1 MTYRRQVCIG
11 VCGLCC
17 AVAVVSAGQENA
29 ESKGGDSAPTI
40 EQGISLAATG
50 HCREA
55 LARLKNATPHLADKK
70 LKYRAAMATARCAM
84 SLDQTETAAE
94 ALLLLRREF
103 PSDPEVLYTSTHF
116 FSELASRSSQELAA
130 TAPNSPQAQQLEAE
144 AFESQ
149 GKWDEATSQYKKI
162 LEGNPRQPGIHYR
175 LGRIFLAKTP
185 PDDASANKEF
195 EDELK
200 IDPEN
205 ASAEFM
211 LGESARQAGQW
222 DEAIRRF
229 SKASKLDAGFVEAYL
244 ALGMSFNSAGK
255 FADAVAPL
263 ETYVKLQP
271 GDPAG
276 HYQLATAYARTG
288 RRDAA
293 DQQMRLQQESAAKS
307 PQGGRSQ

>member
-1 MTYRRQVCIG
+1 MTRRWKI
-11 VCGLCC
+11 LF
-17 AVAVVSAGQENA
+17 AMWLIATLVAVCAGQA
-29 ESKGGDSAPTI
+29 DSKGANASTTA
-40 EQGISLAATG
+40 EQGINLAAKG

-55 LARLKNATPHLADKK
+55 LVRLKSTTLHLADKQ

-84 SLDQTETAAE
+84 SLDQPETAAE
-94 ALLLLRREF
+94 ALFLLRRDF
-103 PSDPEVLYTSTHF
+103 PQDPEVLYTSTHF
-116 FSELASRSSQELAA
+116 FSELASRSAQELAGA
-130 TAPNSPQAQQLEAE
+130 APNSPQAQLLEAE

-149 GKWDEATSQYKKI
+149 GKWDEATAQYKRI
-162 LEGNPRQPGIHYR
+162 LEANPRQPGVHYR

-195 EDELK
+195 EEELK

-229 SKASKLDAGFVEAYL
+229 SRASKLDAGFVEAYL
-244 ALGMSFNSAGK
+244 ALGMSCNSAGK
-255 FADAVAPL
+255 FADAIAPL
-263 ETYVKLQP
+263 ETYVKMQP

-276 HYQLATAYARTG
+276 HYQLGTAYARTG
-288 RRDAA
+288 RKEAA
-293 DQQMRLQQESAAKS
+293 DREMRLQQKAAAKN
-307 PQGGRSQ
+307 PQAARSQ